1 VAEMALLLMYNLP
14 QAVEDSLELL
24 TQVVVVGVGII
35 QVAVLLREVT
45 VLLESL
51 LSGIDTL

>member
-1 VAEMALLLMYNLP
+1 MALLLITHLP
-14 QAVEDSLELL
+14 QAVEENQELL

-51 LSGIDTL
+51 LSDIDTL

>member
-1 VAEMALLLMYNLP
+1 MALLLISNLP
-14 QAVEDSLELL
+14 QAVEENQELL

-45 VLLESL
+45 EVRE
-51 LSGIDTL
+51 LS